1 MHSRAPI
8 PSSTDRAS
16 CARRACWRTAA
27 PHPTTTPRA
36 TSLQGNANMDDTVRA
51 PVLTKKILHED
62 LPVLLTVAT
71 DEIEYLQSRLSD
83 EGTGALAQKLQAP
96 LRARLNSLQRAREWL
111 SGTVRSVETKR
122 RTAV

>member
-1 MHSRAPI
+1 
-8 PSSTDRAS
+8 
-16 CARRACWRTAA
+16 
-27 PHPTTTPRA
+27 
-36 TSLQGNANMDDTVRA
+36 MDDTVRA